1 MPPIY
6 LDHNS
11 TTPILPEVADA
22 MHEALRA
29 GYVNPASQH
38 QLGQRARRLLEET
51 REAIIALLGG
61 KTSGMDADRLLFTS
75 GGTEANNLALRGLA
89 GAPPG
94 RIVVSSIEHPSILG
108 PAEYLATQ
116 GFQVDRIR
124 ANAQGTIDL
133 AHASELC
140 EQYDSIRLV
149 SVMSQ
154 NNETG
159 ARQPLSFVRT
169 LSQRGGALLH
179 VDAVQSVGK
188 STIPWHAYPEISSM
202 SVAAHKFN
210 GPVGIGALLLR
221 HGVKLEPQLFGG
233 FQQEG
238 LRPGT
243 ESLVLAVGMRAAL
256 EVASANLEQRVAH
269 LRALRD
275 RFISTLQTSLPEV
288 VITSP
293 GESVADYT
301 LPNTANIAFLGLD
314 RQELLL
320 ALDMAGVCCS
330 TGSACAS
337 GSSEPSPVL
346 VAMGLPAGVIRS
358 SLRFSFGITNT
369 PEEATESAR
378 RIIKCINDLRT
389 RKTAWNSPISPRQSG

>member
-1 MPPIY
+1 MTPIY

-11 TTPILPEVADA
+11 TTPIAPEAADA
-22 MHEALRA
+22 MLEVYRA

-61 KTSGMDADRLLFTS
+61 KTSGMDADRLIFTS

-89 GAPPG
+89 GKPPG
-94 RIVVSSIEHPSILG
+94 RLVVSSVEHPSVLG
-108 PAEYLATQ
+108 PAEYLSTQ
-116 GFQVDRIR
+116 GFQVDRISVDAR
-124 ANAQGTIDL
+124 GSIDL
-133 AHASELC
+133 AHVTQLLDHG
-140 EQYDSIRLV
+140 EQVRLV

-159 ARQPLSFVRT
+159 ARQSLSFVRT
-169 LSQRGGALLH
+169 VSRIAGSLLH

-188 STIPWHAYPEISSM
+188 SALPWQRYTEISAM
-202 SVAAHKFN
+202 TVAAHKFN
-210 GPVGIGALLLR
+210 GPVGIGALMLR

-243 ESLVLAVGMRAAL
+243 ESLALAVGMHRAL
-256 EVASANLEQRVAH
+256 ELALANLEQRIAH
-269 LRALRD
+269 LSNVRD
-275 RFISTLQTSLPEV
+275 AFVSRLKTDAPDIV
-288 VITSP
+288 VTSP
-293 GESVADYT
+293 GESIADCS
-301 LPNTANIAFLGLD
+301 LPNTTNIAFLGCD

-320 ALDMAGVCCS
+320 ALDRAGVCCS

-346 VAMGLPAGVIRS
+346 VAMGLPDEVIRS

-369 PEEATESAR
+369 LAEATEAAR
-378 RIIKCINDLRT
+378 RICQCVNELRQ
-389 RKTAWNSPISPRQSG
+389 RKSQRNSPFSPRQPG

>member
-1 MPPIY
+1 MTPIY

-11 TTPILPEVADA
+11 TTPIAPEVADA
-22 MHEALRA
+22 MLEVYRA

-38 QLGQRARRLLEET
+38 QLGQRARRRLEET

-61 KTSGMDADRLLFTS
+61 KTSGMDADRLIFTS

-89 GAPPG
+89 GKPPA
-94 RIVVSSIEHPSILG
+94 RIVVSSVEHPSVLG
-108 PAEYLATQ
+108 PAEYLSTQ

-124 ANAQGTIDL
+124 VDARGTIDL
-133 AHASELC
+133 GHISQLLQHGEHV
-140 EQYDSIRLV
+140 RLV

-159 ARQPLSFVRT
+159 ARQSLSFVRT
-169 LSQRGGALLH
+169 VSRMAGSLLH

-188 STIPWHAYPEISSM
+188 SALPWQQYAEISAM
-202 SVAAHKFN
+202 TVAAHKFN

-221 HGVKLEPQLFGG
+221 QDVKLEPQLFGG

-243 ESLVLAVGMRAAL
+243 ESLALAVGMHRAL
-256 EVASANLEQRVAH
+256 ELALANLEQRVAH
-269 LRALRD
+269 LSNVRD
-275 RFISTLQTSLPEV
+275 AFVSRLKTDAPDIV
-288 VITSP
+288 VTSP
-293 GESVADYT
+293 GESIADCS
-301 LPNTANIAFLGLD
+301 LSNTTNIAFLGCD

-320 ALDMAGVCCS
+320 ALDRAGVCCS

-346 VAMGLPAGVIRS
+346 VAMGLPDEVIRS

-369 PEEATESAR
+369 LAEGAEAAR
-378 RIIKCINDLRT
+378 RICQCVNELRA
-389 RKTAWNSPISPRQSG
+389 RKSQRNSPFSPRQPG